1 MGRRRIQIWLVLA
14 AVLCGALCGSG
25 VVGSAPAIAATSGP
39 DLVANVSGGAPAVSG
54 ATAPFVVAVSNVGGV
69 GSSGAISVQ
78 LSMTGDSGV
87 ALSATGSGWDC
98 SGTAQECT
106 TETAATPGGQ
116 LPDITVNVPV
126 GELLG
131 NGGTVGLKAVVSNS
145 SDTTTADDSA
155 SAEEPVVASD
165 GVDLVPVIA
174 PSPPVAAGADATF
187 ELGVENV
194 GELASNGN
202 VEVIIAPEGDVG
214 GEWSASGSGWSCP
227 HGSDRCTTTTSV
239 SAGATL
245 AELTVHVPTEVSFPD
260 SHWVGL
266 GVQISNSSDAVAL
279 NDSASAQVPL
289 GPPSG
294 VDLEVGAHGDGPV
307 AAGQD
312 ASFSRRCAMLVT
324 RLPLVRWSFD

>member
-1 MGRRRIQIWLVLA
+1 MPHLSLA
-14 AVLCGALCGSG
+14 FK
-25 VVGSAPAIAATSGP
+25 TS
-39 DLVANVSGGAPAVSG
+39 
-54 ATAPFVVAVSNVGGV
+54 
-69 GSSGAISVQ
+69 
-78 LSMTGDSGV
+78 
-87 ALSATGSGWDC
+87 
-98 SGTAQECT
+98 
-106 TETAATPGGQ
+106 
-116 LPDITVNVPV
+116 
-126 GELLG
+126 
-131 NGGTVGLKAVVSNS
+131 
-145 SDTTTADDSA
+145 
-155 SAEEPVVASD
+155 
-165 GVDLVPVIA
+165 
-174 PSPPVAAGADATF
+174 
-187 ELGVENV
+187 

-312 ASFSRRCAMLVT
+312 ASFSTTVRNVGDTASSGQVELRLTTEGSAPDGTVSASGEDWSCNDTSLVCDYGGVIAAGGVAPSVNVQVGTSAGSPSLAGLSVVVSGGGDGVVGDESGSAQVPVVMSSGVDLAVGAAGVGSAVAGGDGVFHVAVANVGGTVSSGQVEVALSFWRC
-324 RLPLVRWSFD
+324 